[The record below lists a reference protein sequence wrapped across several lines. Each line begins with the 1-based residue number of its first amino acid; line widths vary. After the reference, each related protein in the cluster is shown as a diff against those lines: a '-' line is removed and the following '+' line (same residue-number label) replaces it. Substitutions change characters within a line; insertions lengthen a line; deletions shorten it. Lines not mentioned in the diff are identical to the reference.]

1 MGKFLK
7 NRKIPTGSTA
17 VVVPTGS
24 SANRPTNPVY
34 GAFRYNTNLGALEYF
49 NGNSFVE
56 LRQVGTNIVVDTFT
70 GNGATLTYTLSTPAV
85 NVNQIVVFV
94 GYVYQ
99 PPTTYT
105 ITGGGND
112 ITFGAAPP
120 NGAEINV
127 IHNLGT

>member
-7 NRKIPTGSTA
+7 NRNIPTGSTA
-17 VVVPTGS
+17 VVVPVGS
-24 SANRPTNPVY
+24 SANRPQTPKH
-34 GAFRYNTNLGALEYF
+34 GAFRYNTDLGALEYF
-49 NGNSFVE
+49 NGTAFIE

-70 GNGATLTYTLSTPAV
+70 GDASTLTFALSTEV
-85 NVNQIVVFV
+85 VDVEQVVVFV

-99 PPTTYT
+99 PPTTYS

-112 ITFGAAPP
+112 ITFSAPPP